1 MAESTQEEKVDGA
14 VEDWSQCGRL
24 ADSLAQS
31 RDRTLLERTIE
42 QQIIPRLM
50 MVHRGENPAALASPA
65 EADARLASMPDEVS
79 TLSRLVIGRDGDAA
93 FSYVQAMRE
102 RGMTLDAIYLQLLA
116 PTARILGD
124 MWTSDMC
131 DFTDVTVGLWRL
143 QQVVHKLSGGFTEEP
158 DTSRRERRL
167 LLVPEPGEQHTF
179 GLIMVAE
186 FFRRD
191 GWDVWDGPISSRQE
205 LISLVQRE
213 AFAVVGLSVG
223 VDSRLDDLAT
233 TIRLIR
239 QASRNPAVSIL
250 VGGQPFLAQPERVQQ
265 VGADGTA
272 IDGQQAV
279 TRANA
284 LQPSGHKLRS

>member
-1 MAESTQEEKVDGA
+1 MAESTQEEKVDG
-14 VEDWSQCGRL
+14 VVDDWNRCGRL
-24 ADSLAQS
+24 ADSSAPS

-50 MVHRGENPAALASPA
+50 MVHRGETAPTAALPVD
-65 EADARLASMPDEVS
+65 ADERLASMPDDVAN
-79 TLSRLVIGRDGDAA
+79 LSRLVIGRDREAA
-93 FSYVQAMRE
+93 FAYVQALHE
-102 RGMTLDAIYLQLLA
+102 RGMSLEAVYLQLLA

-124 MWTSDMC
+124 MWTADMC

-143 QQVVHKLSGGFTEEP
+143 QQVVHKLSPSFAEDHETK
-158 DTSRRERRL
+158 RRERRL

-191 GWDVWDGPISSRQE
+191 GWDVWDGPVSSRQE
-205 LISLVQRE
+205 LLSLVQRE

-223 VDSRLDDLAT
+223 VDSRLDELAT

-239 QASRNPAVSIL
+239 QVSRNPAASIL
-250 VGGQPFLAQPERVQQ
+250 VGGQPFISNPERVQQ
-265 VGADGTA
+265 VGADATA

-279 TRANA
+279 YRANV
-284 LQPSGHKLRS
+284 LQPSGQTVRS